1 MARESLEGMA
11 PVSRRR
17 RWPWILA
24 GVFGVIV
31 VAVAI
36 TLAYIDE
43 PLRRQVESRV
53 NAQLKGYTVTIGEL
67 DLQPFGL
74 ALELEQVTM
83 VQDKHPKPPMAYLPR
98 WRTSVQWR
106 ALLSGALVA
115 DVEFDGPELYIT
127 QTQGEAEVA
136 DPTPV
141 EKRGWQAA
149 VEAVYPLKIN
159 EVTINDGSVT
169 YFDQGKL
176 PPIKIT
182 NLDFTANDIR
192 NVRSKK
198 GQFPSPFWGRCT
210 IQDSGTLSVD
220 GEADFLAE
228 PTVAIRTRYE
238 LDDLGLAFAQPLARH
253 YNVDLKGGVLGTR
266 GAVQIADGRTL
277 IDVDDLELAKARIDY
292 VHKAATAAKEDAR
305 LDEVKRAATKVEQKP
320 ATRVTVK
327 QARMVDSE
335 IGMLDTAADPDF
347 RVFLKKARLDLT
359 DFSNEKSERRGKA
372 KLQGVFMGSGPTV
385 LDASFAPASEKA
397 DFALDLKMNDVDLRS
412 LNDMLRAKGGFDV
425 KQGTFSLFTEVSV
438 RNGRVDGYVKPL
450 FANMDVYDRDQDKN
464 KNVFRQVYE
473 GVVGGVST
481 LLENRPR
488 DEVATVADLSGP
500 VENPNSST
508 FDIVLGLIRNA
519 FIKAILPGLERERG

>member
-1 MARESLEGMA
+1 MA

-24 GVFGVIV
+24 GVLGVVV

-43 PLRRQVESRV
+43 PLRRQMEARV

-67 DLQPFGL
+67 DLQPLGL
-74 ALELEQVTM
+74 ALELERVTM
-83 VQDKHPKPPMAYLPR
+83 VQNEHPKPPVAYLPR

-115 DVEFDGPELYIT
+115 DVEFDGPELYVT
-127 QTQGEAEVA
+127 QTQGQAEVD

-141 EKRGWQAA
+141 GSHGWQEA
-149 VEAVYPLKIN
+149 VEAVYPLEIN
-159 EVTINDGSVT
+159 EVTITDGSVT
-169 YFDQGKL
+169 YFDQSKL
-176 PPIKIT
+176 PPITIT

-192 NVRSKK
+192 NVRSRP
-198 GQFPSPFWGRCT
+198 GQFPSPFYGRCT

-228 PTVAIRTRYE
+228 PIVAIRTRYE
-238 LDDLGLAFAQPLARH
+238 LDDLGLTFAQPLVRH
-253 YNVDLKGGVLGTR
+253 YNVDMKGGVLASR
-266 GAVQIADGRTL
+266 GSLQVANGRTL
-277 IDVDDLELAKARIDY
+277 IDVADFELAKARIDY
-292 VHKAATAAKEDAR
+292 VHKAATAAKEDER
-305 LDEVKRAATKVEQKP
+305 IDKVTRAATTVKQKP
-320 ATRVTVK
+320 ATRITIEK
-327 QARMVDSE
+327 ARMVDSE
-335 IGMLDTAADPDF
+335 IGMVDQAADPDY
-347 RVFLKKARLDLT
+347 RVYLKKARLDLT
-359 DFSNEKSERRGKA
+359 DFSNEKSERRGTA

-385 LDASFAPASEKA
+385 LDASFAPASKQA
-397 DFALDLKMNDVDLRS
+397 DFALDLKMNDVDLPA

-425 KQGTFSLFTEVSV
+425 KRGTFSLFTEVKV
-438 RNGRVDGYVKPL
+438 RDGRVDGYVKPL

-488 DEVATVADLSGP
+488 DEVATVADISGP

-508 FDIVLGLIRNA
+508 LDIVLGLLRNA

>member
-1 MARESLEGMA
+1 ML
-11 PVSRRR
+11 
-17 RWPWILA
+17 
-24 GVFGVIV
+24 V
-31 VAVAI
+31 VAIAI
-36 TLAYIDE
+36 ALAYVDE
-43 PLRRQVESRV
+43 PLRRQLEARV

-67 DLQPFGL
+67 DLQPLGL
-74 ALELEQVTM
+74 ALELEEVTM
-83 VQDKHPKPPMAYLPR
+83 VQDEHPKPPMAYLPR

-115 DVEFDGPELYIT
+115 DVEFDGPELYVT

-141 EKRGWQAA
+141 EQRGWQDA

-159 EVTINDGSVT
+159 EVTITDGSVT
-169 YFDQGKL
+169 YFDRSKL

-192 NVRSKK
+192 NVRSRP
-198 GQFPSPFWGRCT
+198 GQFPSPFYGRCT

-253 YNVDLKGGVLGTR
+253 YNVEMKGGVLASTGS
-266 GAVQIADGRTL
+266 VQVASGRTL
-277 IDVDDLELAKARIDY
+277 IDVADLELAKARIDY
-292 VHKAATAAKEDAR
+292 VHKAATAAKEDER
-305 LDEVKRAATKVEQKP
+305 IDRVTRAAT
-320 ATRVTVK
+320 TVK
-327 QARMVDSE
+327 QKPTTRVVVGKARMVDSE
-335 IGMLDTAADPDF
+335 IGMVDLAAEPDF
-347 RVFLKKARLDLT
+347 RVFLTNARLDLT

-385 LDASFAPASEKA
+385 LDASFAPASTQA
-397 DFALDLKMNDVDLRS
+397 DFALDLRMNDVDLRS

-425 KQGTFSLFTEVSV
+425 KQGTFSLFTEVTV
-438 RNGRVDGYVKPL
+438 RDGRVDGYVKPL
-450 FANMDVYDRDQDKN
+450 FANMDVYDREQDKS

-473 GVVGGVST
+473 GVVGGVSS

-508 FDIVLGLIRNA
+508 LDIVLGLLRNA